1 MAAQNRDETIKKFRN
16 GEIQILISTDV
27 LSRGYDER
35 LVKLVINFD
44 MPVKKLRDGSYDVD
58 YDTYLHR
65 IGRTGR
71 FGTKG
76 IGINLV
82 CGKRDIEYLA
92 KIESNYKTKIEKMGS
107 MDELLKDLQQC
118 VIDD

>member
-1 MAAQNRDETIKKFRN
+1 MAVGNRDETIKKFRN
-16 GEIQILISTDV
+16 GEIQILITTDV

-44 MPVKKLRDGSYDVD
+44 MPVKKFRDGSYDVD
-58 YDTYLHR
+58 YETYLHR

-76 IGINLV
+76 IGINLI
-82 CGKRDIEYLA
+82 CGKRDMENMLKLEKYY
-92 KIESNYKTKIEKMGS
+92 NTKIEKMQS
-107 MDELLKDLQQC
+107 MDELVKDLQKC
-118 VIDD
+118 IIED